1 MSGGEATV
9 RKSTIIGI
17 LGAAAVLALTGCS
30 PNYEQASEQKP
41 AAGTPPPASAI
52 APAETPAEGAET
64 ANVNTDLEFA
74 QQMVAHHRA
83 EQQLLEV
90 ALNNASR
97 QNVTDLAEQLEQQH
111 GENVEQLES
120 WLSEHGEGEV
130 TAEDLEAGQN
140 SQMPSADVS
149 GEVTELEE
157 AQRGQF
163 PGLWVKAMIEH
174 HESVVEMTETE
185 LDQGSDE
192 QVKSIAQRI
201 LDSRQ
206 EELDELKQLREQL

>member
-1 MSGGEATV
+1 M

-17 LGAAAVLALTGCS
+17 LGAAAVLALSGCS
-30 PNYEQASEQKP
+30 PNYEQDSEQKP

-52 APAETPAEGAET
+52 APAEAPAET
-64 ANVNTDLEFA
+64 ANGNTDLEFA

>member
-17 LGAAAVLALTGCS
+17 LGAAAVLALSGCS

-52 APAETPAEGAET
+52 APAETPAEAE
-64 ANVNTDLEFA
+64 NGNTDLEFA
-74 QQMVAHHRA
+74 QRMVGHHRA

-90 ALNNASR
+90 ALNNAGR

-111 GENVEQLES
+111 GENVEQLRS
-120 WLSEHGEGEV
+120 WLSEHGAGEV

-140 SQMPSADVS
+140 SRMPSADVS
-149 GEVTELEE
+149 GEITEMKEE
-157 AQRGQF
+157 PQGQF
-163 PGLWVKAMIEH
+163 AELWVKAMIGH
-174 HESVVEMTETE
+174 HESVVEMAETE

>member
-1 MSGGEATV
+1 M
-9 RKSTIIGI
+9 RNSTIIGI

-52 APAETPAEGAET
+52 APVEESSSEGAEAT
-64 ANVNTDLEFA
+64 SGNTDLEFA

-83 EQQLLEV
+83 EQELLEV

-97 QNVTDLAEQLEQQH
+97 QNVTDLAERLEQQH

-120 WLSEHGEGEV
+120 WLSERGEGEV

-140 SQMPSADVS
+140 TRMPSADVS
-149 GEVTELEE
+149 GEITELEE

-174 HESVVEMTETE
+174 HESVVEMAETE

-192 QVKSIAQRI
+192 RVKSVAQRI

>member
-1 MSGGEATV
+1 M